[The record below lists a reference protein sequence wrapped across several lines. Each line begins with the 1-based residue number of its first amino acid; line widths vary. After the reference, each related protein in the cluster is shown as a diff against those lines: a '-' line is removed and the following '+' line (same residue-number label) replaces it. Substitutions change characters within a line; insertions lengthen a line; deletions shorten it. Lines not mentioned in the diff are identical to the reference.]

1 MDDEYIPVALGILG
15 MIVAYVVA
23 IKFIFT

>member
-1 MDDEYIPVALGILG
+1 MDDEYIPVAIGILG

-23 IKFIFT
+23 VRWIFI